1 MGSSIPRLVIAGLS
15 GDSGKTIASLCLL
28 AAARRKGLRISAFK
42 KGPDYIDAAW
52 LSRLSGTPCRN
63 LDTWMVEPKIVAAR
77 FAGAAAGSDAAVI
90 EGNRGLFDGR
100 DVEGT
105 HSTAALSRLL
115 AAPVVIVVNAVKT
128 TRTLAAL
135 IKGCV
140 DFDPDVR
147 IAGVILNRVGGKR
160 HERIVRDSIGKYC
173 GLPVLGALPKLDG
186 KSILIPNR
194 HLGLVTPAE
203 LDHGPELEK
212 GLADAGDEY
221 LDCDGLLAA
230 ARAAGPLDADETGT
244 PEKIPATVSIGYF
257 ADSVFTF
264 YYPENLE
271 ALEAAGARLVPVSS
285 LEDPGLPDIDAM
297 YIGGGFPETHAA
309 GLAQNTSMMQSVKK
323 AAGGGMP
330 VYAECGGLIYLC
342 ASLAW
347 KHDTYPMA
355 GVFPMELAMHEKPVG
370 HGYTQVRVD
379 RPNPFFEVGTVIKG
393 HEFHYSGPVE
403 NAAEDAGC
411 MTVETGVGLGRKRD
425 GLLYKAVLSCYTHIH
440 SDGVKTWASSMVSR
454 AAQYKRSRGK
464 TKCRTS

>member
-28 AAARRKGLRISAFK
+28 AAAKRKGLRISAFK

-52 LSRLSGTPCRN
+52 LSRLSGTRCRN

-90 EGNRGLFDGR
+90 EGSRGLFDGR
-100 DVEGT
+100 DVDGT
-105 HSTAALSRLL
+105 HSTAALSKLL
-115 AAPVVIVVNAVKT
+115 AAPVVIVVNATKT

-140 DFDPDVR
+140 DFDPDVS

-160 HERIVRDSIGKYC
+160 HERIVRDAIGKYC
-173 GLPVLGALPKLDG
+173 GLPVLGALPKLDD

-212 GLADAGDEY
+212 GLGDVGEEY
-221 LDCDGLLAA
+221 LDIDGLLAA
-230 ARAAGPLDADETGT
+230 ARAAGPLDAADPGT
-244 PEKIPATVSIGYF
+244 PEKIPSTVSIGYF
-257 ADSVFTF
+257 ADSAFTF

-271 ALEAAGARLVPVSS
+271 ALEAAGARLLPVSS

-309 GLAQNTSMMQSVKK
+309 GLAQNRSMMQSVKK
-323 AAGGGMP
+323 AAEDGMP

-342 ASLAW
+342 TSLAW
-347 KHDTYPMA
+347 KGDTYPMA

-379 RPNPFFEVGTVIKG
+379 RPNPFFEVGTVIRG
-393 HEFHYSGPVE
+393 HEFHYSGP
-403 NAAEDAGC
+403 AAAVGDELGC
-411 MTVETGVGLGRKRD
+411 MTVETGVGMGNKRD
-425 GLLYKAVLSCYTHIH
+425 GLLYKTALSCYTHIH
-440 SDGVKTWASSMVSR
+440 SDGVRTWASAMVSR
-454 AAQYKRSRGK
+454 AAKYMSSRGK
-464 TKCRTS
+464 S